1 MKKLLLMAAMCC
13 MGTMASA
20 QSITTGIKAGLNL
33 GTARIQEVQEGWQND
48 GLTAG
53 VHAGLFTK
61 IKLGPLYVQPEAY
74 YTFTQAKLSN
84 ESRLTAQN
92 NNIETLALDFH
103 RLDVPVLLGYQ
114 VGGIFRMNAG
124 SFASVLLNTK
134 AESNSLTNREAIEA
148 GAQDLYDRAAWG
160 WQAGIGVN
168 LLMFT
173 VDARYETTVGDL
185 SSHDF
190 ESNNPLNYLPKGQQQ
205 QQFILS
211 LGYKF

>member
-1 MKKLLLMAAMCC
+1 MAAICC
-13 MGTMASA
+13 MGTMVSA

-33 GTARIQEVQEGWQND
+33 GSARIQEGWQND
-48 GLTAG
+48 GITTG

-84 ESRLTAQN
+84 SNRQDFQ
-92 NNIETLALDFH
+92 NIETLGLDFH

-124 SFASVLLNTK
+124 PFASVLLNTK
-134 AESNSLTNREAIEA
+134 AESNSLENREAIEA

-173 VDARYETTVGDL
+173 LMRVSKLLWETFPAMNLKV
-185 SSHDF
+185 
-190 ESNNPLNYLPKGQQQ
+190 PIP
-205 QQFILS
+205 
-211 LGYKF
+211 